1 MITRSALFALILLV
15 TSFSAPKALVD
26 TFTFSFMNTM
36 GTPPGTLPDKL
47 YYPVEEFSEA
57 APTVFYVIAFR
68 QLRFFGQLM

>member
-1 MITRSALFALILLV
+1 
-15 TSFSAPKALVD
+15 
-26 TFTFSFMNTM
+26 MNTM

-68 QLRFFGQLM
+68 QLRFFGQPM